1 MSGGACRSL
10 GFCIRCGGCVAAR
23 AEENRGSVEEIPDE
37 EEIDDR
43 IGDEIKVE
51 KKKSRTANH

>member
-1 MSGGACRSL
+1 MG
-10 GFCIRCGGCVAAR
+10 R
-23 AEENRGSVEEIPDE
+23 AEESRGAGEEIPDE
-37 EEIDDR
+37 EEVDDR